1 MKELENIHADRFYTD
16 LVINGKLIQETV
28 LGTNEDG
35 DSQVFYLFEDA
46 IDEAEEEGFELESYG
61 EAYYYKDGKVYLVSV
76 FLENNEGSGVNE
88 LDAKDI
94 SELIQKLIEQ
104 EPYEG
109 DSDSFYES
117 ESWAVDF
124 KQLVSYGKQAYIKFK
139 EYYFSYTF

>member
-1 MKELENIHADRFYTD
+1 MKELDNIHADRFYTD

-61 EAYYYKDGKVYLVSV
+61 EAYYYKDGKVYLVTV

-88 LDAKDI
+88 LDAKEI

-104 EPYEG
+104 EPHEG

-117 ESWAVDF
+117 ETWAVDF
-124 KQLVSYGKQAYIKFK
+124 K
-139 EYYFSYTF
+139 

>member
-1 MKELENIHADRFYTD
+1 MKELDNIHADRFYTD
-16 LVINGKLIQETV
+16 LVINGKLILETV

-117 ESWAVDF
+117 ETWAVDF
-124 KQLVSYGKQAYIKFK
+124 K
-139 EYYFSYTF
+139 

>member
-1 MKELENIHADRFYTD
+1 MKELDNIHADRFYTD
-16 LVINGKLIQETV
+16 LVINGTLIQETV

-46 IDEAEEEGFELESYG
+46 IDEAEEEGFDLESYG

-88 LDAKDI
+88 LENKDI
-94 SELIQKLIEQ
+94 TELIQKLIEQ

-109 DSDSFYES
+109 DADSFYER
-117 ESWAVDF
+117 ETWAVDF
-124 KQLVSYGKQAYIKFK
+124 K
-139 EYYFSYTF
+139 

>member
-1 MKELENIHADRFYTD
+1 MKELDNIHADRFYTD

-28 LGTNEDG
+28 FGTNEDG

-88 LDAKDI
+88 LDAKEI

-117 ESWAVDF
+117 ETWAVDF
-124 KQLVSYGKQAYIKFK
+124 K
-139 EYYFSYTF
+139 

>member
-61 EAYYYKDGKVYLVSV
+61 EAYYYKDGKVYLVTV

-88 LDAKDI
+88 LDAKEI

-104 EPYEG
+104 EPHEG

-117 ESWAVDF
+117 ETWAVDF
-124 KQLVSYGKQAYIKFK
+124 K
-139 EYYFSYTF
+139 

>member
-1 MKELENIHADRFYTD
+1 MKELDNIHADRFYTD

-28 LGTNEDG
+28 FGTNEDG

-46 IDEAEEEGFELESYG
+46 IYEAEEEGFELESYG
-61 EAYYYKDGKVYLVSV
+61 EAYYYKDGKVYLVTV

-88 LDAKDI
+88 LDAKEI

-104 EPYEG
+104 QPYEG

-117 ESWAVDF
+117 ETWAVDF
-124 KQLVSYGKQAYIKFK
+124 K
-139 EYYFSYTF
+139 